1 MAFLFLVSIRYV
13 MYSVAVAREMKI
25 MLYSACESSAELAG
39 AIKRFNWKFG
49 LFVFIPH
56 ARDWFDLFVRFTP
69 HFLNISWICGLDCGQ
84 LWTALDDC
92 LYKRTL
98 RSNSRSFVA

>member
-69 HFLNISWICGLDCGQ
+69 HTLFHKFQAVWMLHLLISLATC
-84 LWTALDDC
+84 
-92 LYKRTL
+92 
-98 RSNSRSFVA
+98 